1 MALGMSD
8 GMAVGFAVGL
18 SDGMALGMSD
28 GMAVGFA
35 VGLSD
40 GMAGWHGGWVR
51 CRVERRHGTGMSMA
65 WRLGSLSG

>member
-1 MALGMSD
+1 MSD

-40 GMAGWHGGWVR
+40 GMALV
-51 CRVERRHGTGMSMA
+51 CPMA
-65 WRLGSLSG
+65 WRLGLLSG